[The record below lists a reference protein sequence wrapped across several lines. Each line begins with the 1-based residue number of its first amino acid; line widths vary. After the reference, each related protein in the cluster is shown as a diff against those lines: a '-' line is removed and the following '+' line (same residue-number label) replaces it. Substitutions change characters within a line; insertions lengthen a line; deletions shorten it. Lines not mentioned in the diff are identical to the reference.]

1 MRRLIIVTVL
11 CTALASAA
19 PAGAIVYG
27 TPDGEGHPNVGG
39 LVSPTQFSDGT
50 WLYCSGTLISPTVF
64 LTAAHCGEDGERVGV
79 TFDSAYQAGD
89 PVHYGIFQADP
100 LYSQAQSDPHDIAV
114 VVFDQAITGI
124 TPATLPAAGSL
135 SRLPKNQ
142 TFTSVGYGAYE
153 VTNGPGGHQYL
164 YDDVRMRATGT
175 LNATNRSWLRISGN
189 PSTGNGG
196 TCYGDSGGPNFL
208 GTTQTV
214 AAITITGD
222 AVCRATNVTY
232 RLDTESA
239 RSFLA
244 EYVQLP

>member
-1 MRRLIIVTVL
+1 
-11 CTALASAA
+11 
-19 PAGAIVYG
+19 
-27 TPDGEGHPNVGG
+27 
-39 LVSPTQFSDGT
+39 
-50 WLYCSGTLISPTVF
+50 
-64 LTAAHCGEDGERVGV
+64 
-79 TFDSAYQAGD
+79 
-89 PVHYGIFQADP
+89 
-100 LYSQAQSDPHDIAV
+100 
-114 VVFDQAITGI
+114 
-124 TPATLPAAGSL
+124 
-135 SRLPKNQ
+135 
-142 TFTSVGYGAYE
+142 
-153 VTNGPGGHQYL
+153 
-164 YDDVRMRATGT
+164 MRATGT